1 MPKPSPLR
9 LPCARWLG
17 RLASM
22 MRSLASYDCL
32 MMLQFANAPSKVI
45 VTETKVFAWV
55 STPQCI

>member
-32 MMLQFANAPSKVI
+32 MMLHENSGSQ
-45 VTETKVFAWV
+45 
-55 STPQCI
+55 